1 MPVPRSASPTS
12 VFALAAVL
20 CAMVAAAPTSAA
32 LAQAPDPD
40 PLWKAFPLTPGRTT
54 GAKHA
59 ERPNGAPLVV
69 EGTRRTR
76 TSADASAPVRTGVPL
91 GVAIAF
97 YLSLGILSAA
107 GVAAATRYVV
117 RRRAQPVICEI
128 SWSPGEQGAAFL
140 ATAQQRGQDEWV
152 VARSGRF
159 DRSTAEPPAVRRGR
173 ARLRPV
179 AQRPLRRRVAALRA
193 RPRMVGDEAA
203 PPGGTRHR
211 DPGARCLSAGS
222 RAGR

>member
-159 DRSTAEPPAVRRGR
+159 DRSTAEPPQYDAAAHAYDQLLNDLYADGWLPYERGR
-173 ARLRPV
+173 EWWEMRLR
-179 AQRPLRRRVAALRA
+179 RP
-193 RPRMVGDEAA
+193 AA
-203 PPGGTRHR
+203 PDTATPAR
-211 DPGARCLSAGS
+211 DV
-222 RAGR
+222 